1 MHVERNG
8 DNLHDYNEESDE
20 ASQQDENEVLNLP
33 PIQLQ
38 RQRGQIFRSFDV
50 EYAFGWFW
58 SCLFNLIPSSP
69 RNNTGMRYPEQLLAV
84 WV

>member
-33 PIQLQ
+33 PI
-38 RQRGQIFRSFDV
+38 
-50 EYAFGWFW
+50 
-58 SCLFNLIPSSP
+58 
-69 RNNTGMRYPEQLLAV
+69 
-84 WV
+84 

>member
-50 EYAFGWFW
+50 EYAFGWF
-58 SCLFNLIPSSP
+58 
-69 RNNTGMRYPEQLLAV
+69 
-84 WV
+84 